1 MEHAH
6 KIDLPLA
13 HELDVSETTQFLLHE
28 LGCDSWYVVCHQEH
42 LFVYRLAKGG
52 VDRYAVSFQCTPP
65 VEKAIYHGSKTW
77 AFSIIPLHGVED
89 VPEAKVREIKA
100 GLAGLARAVA

>member
-6 KIDLPLA
+6 KVDLPLA
-13 HELDVSETTQFLLHE
+13 HELDVSETTRFLLQE

-42 LFVYRLAKGG
+42 LFVYRLVKGG

-89 VPEAKVREIKA
+89 VPEAKVIGIKA